1 MKKRNGISTL
11 SAQLTSTMSVA
22 LVLLL
27 LGVVGMLGIAA
38 HRVTDG
44 IKENMGF
51 SIIMAEEASDAQ
63 INAIKQNLACAD
75 YVASY
80 QYHSPED
87 AMHQWQR
94 DTGEDL
100 LALCGVNPF
109 APELEVKVKPAY
121 ADVASLRRI
130 AATFSNNQSVE
141 EVTVRAEMIESVN
154 QNLQTLMMVLGIAAA
169 ALALISSVLINNTVR
184 LTIYARRFLIHT
196 MKLVGA
202 TRGFIRRPFIVQNA
216 IQGLIAAIVA
226 SVLLCGIMW
235 YVLDMGAGIDEYVDW
250 NSVSLICAGMMIAGV
265 ILCTLAAWWSTNKY
279 LTLSYDDLFN

>member
-1 MKKRNGISTL
+1 MKKRKGISTF
-11 SAQLTSTMSVA
+11 SAQLTSTLSVA

-27 LGVVGMLGIAA
+27 LGIVGTLGIAA
-38 HRVTDG
+38 HRVTNG

-51 SIIMAEEASDAQ
+51 SIIMAEGSTNDQ
-63 INAIKQNLACAD
+63 INAIKQRLTSSE

-80 QYHSPED
+80 RYYSPDD

-109 APELEVKVKPAY
+109 APELEIKVKPAY

-130 AATFSNNQSVE
+130 ANEFNNEAGVE

-154 QNLQTLMMVLGIAAA
+154 QNLHTLMMVLGIAAA
-169 ALALISSVLINNTVR
+169 ALALISFVLINNTVR

-202 TRGFIRRPFIVQNA
+202 TRGFIRKPFITQNA
-216 IQGLIAAIVA
+216 LHGVIAAIIS
-226 SVLLCGIMW
+226 SVLLCIIMW
-235 YVLDMGAGIDEYVDW
+235 YVLDLGAGIDEYIDW
-250 NSVSLICAGMMIAGV
+250 SSVAIICACMLVAGV

-279 LTLSYDDLFN
+279 LRLSYDDLFN